1 MRIGIT
7 KSANVTPLCCL
18 LALKQMHGARLMQ
31 VTSFWQQ
38 PLHLSHLQCQNGCP
52 YHYYP
57 FTDYLIFLPVI
68 ILVRKHGCMFL
79 STQSSPVPCAEPAGH
94 IITASQSYSN
104 MSNLTMGQQ
113 NETTQKSTVFQRFGS
128 MSTSHPAES
137 CMHAGVSMHTSTCNW
152 MHAPHAKCISITRM
166 DF

>member
-18 LALKQMHGARLMQ
+18 LALKQMHGAHLM
-31 VTSFWQQ
+31 

-79 STQSSPVPCAEPAGH
+79 STHSSPVHCAEPAGH

-113 NETTQKSTVFQRFGS
+113 NETTQKNEALFFRDLGLWALLIQQSL
-128 MSTSHPAES
+128 A
-137 CMHAGVSMHTSTCNW
+137 CMQEHVCTH
-152 MHAPHAKCISITRM
+152 PHATGCMRHMQNASA
-166 DF
+166 